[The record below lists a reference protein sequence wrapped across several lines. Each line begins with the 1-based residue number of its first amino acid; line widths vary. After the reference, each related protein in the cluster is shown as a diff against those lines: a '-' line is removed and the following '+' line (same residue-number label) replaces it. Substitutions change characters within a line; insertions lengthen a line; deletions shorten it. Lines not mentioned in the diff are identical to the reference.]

1 MKFTRLFV
9 LLPEAYDSN
18 LVLILQQLILRLL
31 SFKFNHR
38 LTFLTKFQLSCIVQL
53 FHFAFLCFLLY
64 SFLLDRSH
72 YIFFKE
78 PLNIWLFL
86 ADVCQLISRDL
97 FCRILHFIDREFIVS
112 KAESPHRKYL
122 DCDQF
127 ALFVRIWIWDALM
140 ELTT

>member
-9 LLPEAYDSN
+9 LLPEAYNSN
-18 LVLILQQLILRLL
+18 LVLILQQLILCLL

-53 FHFAFLCFLLY
+53 FYFAFLCFLLY

-72 YIFFKE
+72 YVFFKE

-86 ADVCQLISRDL
+86 DIRQLVSRDL
-97 FCRILHFIDREFIVS
+97 FCRFLHFIDREFLVS
-112 KAESPHRKYL
+112 KTKSPHRKYL
-122 DCDQF
+122 DCD
-127 ALFVRIWIWDALM
+127 
-140 ELTT
+140 